1 MRKAPAV
8 LLLAALLLSGCNLI
22 YKQPLFQGN
31 LLDKKNVEQLQP
43 GMTRDQV
50 VSLLGTPPLADPF
63 HADRWDYVATERRD
77 HGVRRVQEH
86 AVQPHERRA
95 GLAPD
100 REQHRAVVGEH
111 DLDRAA
117 GLPREGRLERPR
129 VPARCVLECELEL
142 PCVTHGQ

>member
-31 LLDKKNVEQLQP
+31 LLDKQNVEQLKP

-50 VSLLGTPPLADPF
+50 VSLVGTPPLADPF

-77 HGVRRVQEH
+77 HGDTQVKNLSLWFEGDTLARMEGEYFPEQDATLLTELRKFGFYNLPKEKDKDKRR
-86 AVQPHERRA
+86 R
-95 GLAPD
+95 
-100 REQHRAVVGEH
+100 
-111 DLDRAA
+111 
-117 GLPREGRLERPR
+117 
-129 VPARCVLECELEL
+129 
-142 PCVTHGQ
+142 